1 MSCRT
6 APASRA
12 SCGSCSCR
20 PCGMFPKGCNWK
32 PAFRIARF
40 PSTQPRR
47 RSPQRGRRWRMWR
60 VCGSRR
66 WLRCFRIGCW
76 CWKGRVPPIDGR
88 HARGGDPARR
98 GRTRPR
104 NFPES
109 RLSSKIYLSC
119 PMASEEELEAALQ
132 GLYYKWGGLG
142 YWARRFYQ
150 KFSRHCKRYV
160 GGVQAVRSVLP
171 FQTPGFIFLKEH
183 GRLDLSVEAL
193 LLTPEWKGLFTD
205 EDRAIAREKL
215 SR

>member
-1 MSCRT
+1 
-6 APASRA
+6 
-12 SCGSCSCR
+12 
-20 PCGMFPKGCNWK
+20 
-32 PAFRIARF
+32 
-40 PSTQPRR
+40 
-47 RSPQRGRRWRMWR
+47 
-60 VCGSRR
+60 
-66 WLRCFRIGCW
+66 
-76 CWKGRVPPIDGR
+76 
-88 HARGGDPARR
+88 
-98 GRTRPR
+98 
-104 NFPES
+104 
-109 RLSSKIYLSC
+109 
-119 PMASEEELEAALQ
+119 MASEEELEAALQ
-132 GLYYKWGGLG
+132 SLYYKWGGLG